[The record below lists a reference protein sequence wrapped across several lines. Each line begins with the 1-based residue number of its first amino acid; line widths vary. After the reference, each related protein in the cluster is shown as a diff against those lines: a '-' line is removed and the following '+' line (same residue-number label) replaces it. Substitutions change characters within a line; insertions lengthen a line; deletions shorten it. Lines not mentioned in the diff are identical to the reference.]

1 LNFNFTPSDLPLETG
16 SVFLGLY
23 LEGGGNHSQLA
34 IPFNGGLGR
43 VVGHGGREGSHFLF
57 SVLLK
62 PPSFGKFFPF
72 TETYKLKCKYL
83 AFTLAFTPC
92 KL

>member
-1 LNFNFTPSDLPLETG
+1 LNFNFTPSDLPLGTG

-43 VVGHGGREGSHFLF
+43 VVGHGGQRGEPLF
-57 SVLLK
+57 FSSSEA
-62 PPSFGKFFPF
+62 PFFW
-72 TETYKLKCKYL
+72 
-83 AFTLAFTPC
+83 
-92 KL
+92 

>member
-1 LNFNFTPSDLPLETG
+1 LNFNFTPSDLPLGTG

-43 VVGHGGREGSHFLF
+43 VVGHGGRERGAT
-57 SVLLK
+57 
-62 PPSFGKFFPF
+62 FFQF
-72 TETYKLKCKYL
+72 
-83 AFTLAFTPC
+83 F
-92 KL
+92 